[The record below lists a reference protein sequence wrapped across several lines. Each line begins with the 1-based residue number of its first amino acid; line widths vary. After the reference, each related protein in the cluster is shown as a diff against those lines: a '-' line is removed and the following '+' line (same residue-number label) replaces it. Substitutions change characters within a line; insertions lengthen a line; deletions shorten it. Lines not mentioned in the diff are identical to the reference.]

1 MGKMVFVVDMI
12 NGFCKKGALANP
24 KLMEMVPLLHEF
36 LANFDGEKVQ
46 VCDSH
51 TMDSKEFNEYP
62 PRAVK
67 GDYEAEPI
75 DELKDVLEG
84 TKMFEKN
91 STNLAV
97 VPGFIEYILEKKPEE
112 IAIVGCCSDICI
124 MQYALTVK
132 ALFNQYNLDCNIVIY
147 DNLIDTYGAPGH
159 DHDYY
164 HEAALNLMRN
174 AGVKIKHYEKNKV
187 KQIIA

>member
-1 MGKMVFVVDMI
+1 
-12 NGFCKKGALANP
+12 
-24 KLMEMVPLLHEF
+24 
-36 LANFDGEKVQ
+36 
-46 VCDSH
+46 
-51 TMDSKEFNEYP
+51 MDSKEFNEYP
-62 PRAVK
+62 PHALK